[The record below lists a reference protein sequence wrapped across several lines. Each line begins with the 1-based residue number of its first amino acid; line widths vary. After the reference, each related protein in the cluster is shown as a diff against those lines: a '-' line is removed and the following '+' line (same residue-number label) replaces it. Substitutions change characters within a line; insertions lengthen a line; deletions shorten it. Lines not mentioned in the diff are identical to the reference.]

1 MKYTIYKVRFPIPDV
16 GPKRAILKRR
26 IIPFF
31 VETFCDEDFR
41 VVLWEL
47 MIKCLHLFGFGNV
60 PDQTYD

>member
-1 MKYTIYKVRFPIPDV
+1 MLGL

-26 IIPFF
+26 IMVFF
-31 VETFCDEDFR
+31 AETFCDENFR

-47 MIKCLHLFGFGNV
+47 MKKCLHLFGFGNV